1 MSQTPKRTVLD
12 ASLVSLAR
20 RTSDLTTGLEA
31 VPLEELGAARSAA
44 VAPEPTPPDKVSL
57 KLLVSAH
64 ASDEAADWV
73 RNHNGDVVSDAG
85 NVLLVDLPPSAL
97 DSLDDCPYVRRAEAP
112 RHQLP
117 RLDEAR
123 GPATGLQDALDSASG
138 AGEDLTGDG
147 VLVGIVDTGVDW
159 RHDDFRDEN
168 GDTRLEL
175 FIHAERP
182 TGSQVSNFN
191 EFDAAAINAALGGA
205 GGVPQGDPQ
214 GHGTHCASIAVGN
227 GRASQGKFTGVAPGA
242 ALVAMRSEPL
252 LDTHTILGIRRAF
265 ELAGDRPAVVT
276 LSLGAHLGPHDG
288 TSAIE
293 NVIARESGPGRIVV
307 VAAGN
312 EGSDNIHFQGE
323 VADGEELTIP
333 VRISDSQLQ
342 FADVWIPRGDDVEV
356 VVETPDGAQFAPDG
370 SQVSTVFGIF
380 EAHLLEDPVN
390 RDQNLT
396 LLIAGGQPNHVWNI
410 RISGNQVF
418 HGEIHAWG
426 GTVNASTSSQL
437 FPGAADDGFSIG
449 MPSTEERA
457 ICVGSYV
464 SRNRFDG
471 RDGTLVANGLD
482 VGQLSP
488 FSSLGP
494 SRYGALKPDVAAP
507 GQYITAALAEN
518 SEMATQT
525 RYLERHHPQGGYIT
539 IQGTSMATP
548 FVAGVIALMLQREPE
563 LTPEEIQQRFRI
575 SCRRDAQTRRVWH
588 RGFGFG
594 KLDVAALLSL
604 SP

>member
-1 MSQTPKRTVLD
+1 MTQDAKRTVLD
-12 ASLVSLAR
+12 AGLLSLAR
-20 RTSDLTTGLEA
+20 QTSAPATGLEA

-44 VAPEPTPPDKVSL
+44 VAPEPAPPAKVSL
-57 KLLVSAH
+57 KLLISAG
-64 ASDEAADWV
+64 SGDAAAGWV
-73 RNHNGDVVSDAG
+73 RDRDGEVVSSAG
-85 NVLLVDLPPSAL
+85 NVLLVDLPPAAL
-97 DSLDDCPYVRRAEAP
+97 VALDDCPFVRRAEAP

-123 GPATGLQDALDSASG
+123 GPATGLQDALDTAAG
-138 AGEDLTGDG
+138 AGEDLTGEG

-159 RHDDFRDEN
+159 RHDDFRDED

-175 FIHAERP
+175 FIHAQRAQ
-182 TGSQVSNFN
+182 GSQVSTFD
-191 EFDAAAINAALGGA
+191 EFDAAALNSALGG
-205 GGVPQGDPQ
+205 GNGVPQGDPQ
-214 GHGTHCASIAVGN
+214 GHGTHCASIAAGN
-227 GRASQGKFTGVAPGA
+227 GRASGGQFTGVAPGA
-242 ALVAMRSEPL
+242 SLVAMRSEPL

-265 ELAGDRPAVVT
+265 EMAGDRPAVVT
-276 LSLGAHLGPHDG
+276 LSLGSHLGPHDG

-312 EGSDNIHFQGE
+312 EGSDNIHFRGE

-342 FADVWIPRGDDVEV
+342 FADVWIPRGDQVDV
-356 VVETPDGAQFAPDG
+356 VVETPDGAQFAADG
-370 SQVSTVFGIF
+370 SQVNTVFGIF

-390 RDQNLT
+390 RDQNLA
-396 LLIAGGQPNHVWNI
+396 LFIAGAQPNHVWHI
-410 RISGNQVF
+410 RITGNQVF

-426 GTVNASTSSQL
+426 GTRNASNSAQL
-437 FPGAADDGFSIG
+437 FPGVTDVGFSIG

-457 ICVGSYV
+457 ISVGSYV

-471 RDGTLVANGLD
+471 RNSTLVADGLD

-507 GQYITAALAEN
+507 GQYITAALAAG
-518 SEMATQT
+518 SEMATAT
-525 RYLERHHPQGGYIT
+525 RYLDRHHPQGGYIT

-548 FVAGVIALMLQREPE
+548 FVAGVIALMLQREPD
-563 LTPEEIQQRFRI
+563 LTPEEIQQRFRV
-575 SCRRDAQTRRVWH
+575 SCRRDAQTSRVWH

-594 KLDVAALLSL
+594 KLDVAALLAL
-604 SP
+604 